1 MKRLTQTSTDARIEA
16 AASAWIARRDAG
28 MTAAEEDQFARWSAD
43 PRHARALARHEQ
55 AWQLFDR
62 PREAGVGAQIA
73 GVSRTRVARRHRR
86 RVAIA
91 AASMMLAL
99 GAGTLWRARQ
109 PEAIPVQKTAA
120 ANASVVR
127 PEQRTL
133 PDGSVVELPR
143 NTEIQIEF
151 SGDMRRVVLMRGEA
165 HFTVMKD
172 AQRRFVV
179 VARGVEARAIGTAF
193 AVRVDRSAVEVVV
206 TEGRVEVEQVDGSG
220 SPRVPNATPSAP
232 APLVLAAGNAA
243 VVPIAGENGPVKT
256 PSVAPLSAEEVAE
269 RLGWRATRLE
279 FTATPLGEAVGL
291 MNRFNEVRFEISDPE
306 IATLEVSGFFRA
318 DNAATFLRLIEQSL
332 GVRGERRG
340 QTIVLRKAR

>member
-1 MKRLTQTSTDARIEA
+1 MNQRTPSSSDGSIET

-73 GVSRTRVARRHRR
+73 GEFRARLARRRR
-86 RVAIA
+86 RGIAIA

-143 NTEIQIEF
+143 NTEIRIEF
-151 SGDMRRVVLMRGEA
+151 SADMRRVVLTRGEA
-165 HFTVMKD
+165 HFTVVKD

-220 SPRVPNATPSAP
+220 LPGEPKATPSAP
-232 APLVLAAGNAA
+232 LMLAAGNAA
-243 VVPIAGENGPVKT
+243 VVPIAGEKGPAQA

-279 FTATPLGEAVGL
+279 FTATPLGEAVAL
-291 MNRFNEVRFEISDPE
+291 MNRFNDVRFEISDPE